1 MHDPNETLHAILNVH
16 EGSGLLS
23 VTPDFNFATVGCL
36 GNLSANCSRRL
47 FPSAVVS
54 PKRTVNVVEPY
65 DSGFQVVVVP
75 EVPAEL
81 LGVKLL
87 PSITRLRLG
96 GIGVLFFE
104 RGHLGA
110 LLFVLR
116 VDTRGRRA
124 KESRDPVQSSWL
136 AEC

>member
-1 MHDPNETLHAILNVH
+1 MDDPNEALHAILNVH

-54 PKRTVNVVEPY
+54 PERTVNVVEPY

-96 GIGVLFFE
+96 GIALPLFE
-104 RGHLGA
+104 PGHPSPP
-110 LLFVLR
+110 R
-116 VDTRGRRA
+116 VA
-124 KESRDPVQSSWL
+124 
-136 AEC
+136 

>member
-1 MHDPNETLHAILNVH
+1 MHDPNEALHAILNVH

-54 PKRTVNVVEPY
+54 PERTVNVVEPY
-65 DSGFQVVVVP
+65 DSGFQAVVVP

-96 GIGVLFFE
+96 RV
-104 RGHLGA
+104 GHLLFWPGA
-110 LLFVLR
+110 LRPTLFAL
-116 VDTRGRRA
+116 GG
-124 KESRDPVQSSWL
+124 L
-136 AEC
+136 A

>member
-1 MHDPNETLHAILNVH
+1 MHDPNEALHAILNVH
-16 EGSGLLS
+16 EGSGLQS

-36 GNLSANCSRRL
+36 GNLSANCSRPL

-54 PKRTVNVVEPY
+54 PERTVNVVEPY

-96 GIGVLFFE
+96 GRGGLFFE

-116 VDTRGRRA
+116 GDASG
-124 KESRDPVQSSWL
+124 SREQKCLD
-136 AEC
+136 

>member
-1 MHDPNETLHAILNVH
+1 MHDPNEALHAILNVH

-23 VTPDFNFATVGCL
+23 VAPDFNFATVRCL

-54 PKRTVNVVEPY
+54 PERTVNVVEPY

-96 GIGVLFFE
+96 GIGVLFFG
-104 RGHLGA
+104 RVTPGA
-110 LLFVLR
+110 FLFFLR
-116 VDTRGRRA
+116 VDASGGG
-124 KESRDPVQSSWL
+124 KKKSFDPF
-136 AEC
+136 